1 MLTLDNAKDAEMR
14 FRLPAWLKAD
24 FLRHCKRRDVPASQ
38 LLRRFVRAVV
48 LQEAHLFEDEVQ
60 ALKAT
65 PYDCPRC
72 GCSEIRNLD
81 DGYGLCTECR
91 LVWKTLPGDS
101 EIYPDRLAPRG
112 VTDATARTAPKV
124 AFRDG
129 GRVTRDRPPPR
140 RARRG
145 RRQPPAAG
153 AAEGRSP

>member
-1 MLTLDNAKDAEMR
+1 MLTLDNAKDAEIR

-24 FLRHCKRRDVPASQ
+24 FLRHCQRRDVPASQ

-60 ALKAT
+60 ALKST
-65 PYDCPRC
+65 PHDCPRC

-101 EIYPDRLAPRG
+101 EIYPDRLVAPRG
-112 VTDATARTAPKV
+112 VTSTRATPKAPR
-124 AFRDG
+124 RDEQNSPAG
-129 GRVTRDRPPPR
+129 ATDERAAR

-145 RRQPPAAG
+145 RRRRVG
-153 AAEGRSP
+153 V